1 MGKRKKS
8 IPTRTSVTKRERFNA
23 YIVVFLV
30 SFSMLVIE
38 VVAGRILAPH
48 VGVSLFTW
56 TSIIGVV
63 LAGISGGA
71 YLGGMMADRFPRFPT
86 LGWILFLSSLAVFSI
101 SPLINWIGES
111 VFHTHLMVRILW
123 VTAVVFFVPSCL
135 LGMISPLVVKLVLSH
150 LEEAGSVAGR
160 IYAFSTV
167 GSILGTFT
175 AGFFLISWMGTRNL
189 LFATGVLLL
198 LSAPLFGG
206 FFTQRWR
213 IAVFLAFL
221 LLLWPLYRYTS
232 SPALDKETFFFKE
245 SNYFTIKLKKEP
257 GSPSN
262 PLITLYLDNLS
273 HSRSDPG
280 NPLHLDFRYIRS
292 YEEIVRWW
300 TSRRESFRTLFIGGG
315 GYTFP
320 RFIETKYPKAEIEVV
335 EIDPEVTRVSQRH
348 LGLSAMSKVQTFNED
363 ARWFVMNL
371 KGEGRYDLIFE
382 DAFNDLSIPYHLTTQ
397 EFAIHLKRLL
407 KKDGLLL
414 TNVIDRFEK
423 GSFLPS
429 YIRTLEQVFGRGN
442 VHLITLGEFRDY
454 TGVTNRIVL
463 TSPQKLEIEDLAKGL
478 NSLGKNERMSYIVPQ
493 ELLQQYLRQFSPII
507 LTDDYVPVDN
517 LTAPNFDALYSY
529 GR

>member
-1 MGKRKKS
+1 
-8 IPTRTSVTKRERFNA
+8 
-23 YIVVFLV
+23 
-30 SFSMLVIE
+30 
-38 VVAGRILAPH
+38 
-48 VGVSLFTW
+48 
-56 TSIIGVV
+56 
-63 LAGISGGA
+63 
-71 YLGGMMADRFPRFPT
+71 
-86 LGWILFLSSLAVFSI
+86 
-101 SPLINWIGES
+101 
-111 VFHTHLMVRILW
+111 
-123 VTAVVFFVPSCL
+123 
-135 LGMISPLVVKLVLSH
+135 

-160 IYAFSTV
+160 IYAFSTA

-189 LFATGVLLL
+189 LFATGALLL
-198 LSAPLFGG
+198 LTAPLFGG

-221 LLLWPLYRYTS
+221 LLLWPLYHYTS
-232 SPALDKETFFFKE
+232 SPALDQETFFFKE
-245 SNYFTIKLKKEP
+245 SDYFTIKLKKEP
-257 GSPSN
+257 GSPGN

-280 NPLHLDFRYIRS
+280 NPLRLDFRYIRS

-300 TSRRESFRTLFIGGG
+300 ATRRETFRTLFIGGG

-348 LGLSAMSKVQTFNED
+348 LGLSPMSKIQTFNED

-407 KKDGLLL
+407 KEDGLLL

-454 TGVTNRIVL
+454 TGVTNRIVV
-463 TSPQKLEIEDLAKGL
+463 TSAQKLEIEDLAKGL
-478 NSLGKNERMSYIVPQ
+478 NSLGKDERMSYIVPQ